1 MENELCLGSKT
12 WVLLLIMGD
21 MTIYVY
27 KNRGFC
33 VASGDFAFFVLG
45 L

>member
-1 MENELCLGSKT
+1 MSFVLARKLGF
-12 WVLLLIMGD
+12 LLLIMGD

-27 KNRGFC
+27 KNKGFY
-33 VASGDFAFFVLG
+33 VVSGDFAFFVLG

>member
-1 MENELCLGSKT
+1 MSFVLAQKLGL
-12 WVLLLIMGD
+12 LLLIMSD

-27 KNRGFC
+27 KNKGFYI
-33 VASGDFAFFVLG
+33 ASGDFAFFVLG

>member
-1 MENELCLGSKT
+1 MSFILARKLGF
-12 WVLLLIMGD
+12 LLLIMGD

-27 KNRGFC
+27 KNKVFC
-33 VASGDFAFFVLG
+33 VASGGFAFFVLD